1 MVLGPVLRLSCEAK
15 DGLRRPWN
23 PLSRHGFRGSAQATS
38 AAALGGR
45 FTVNGCRSQGA
56 RQARPARRHGRKWA
70 GTSSPHSVGGPLAG
84 DTGGGSI
91 GSPTGARIC
100 LYAGEAIL
108 AFLHAGSSRRS
119 ASRRRSHPGLRPLAN
134 LRFEVCRLQP
144 AVCFTQAK
152 PSWPSS
158 ACEPPVR
165 SVPAPAGGLLHA
177 GEAILA
183 FVRLRTSGSKC
194 AGSSRRSAP
203 LRNEPDVT
211 AAGRGTQLGTPR
223 RSARGARPAPRAW
236 PTRCGRCRG
245 SCRPQRRHRAARAA
259 GTTG

>member
-1 MVLGPVLRLSCEAK
+1 MDVDDRQLVGRGLDDVAVESGPARARPTRWA
-15 DGLRRPWN
+15 GLWRETPAAARSARP
-23 PLSRHGFRGSAQATS
+23 RARGSVFTRAKPSWPSS
-38 AAALGGR
+38 ACEPPVRSEPAPAGGLL
-45 FTVNGCRSQGA
+45 
-56 RQARPARRHGRKWA
+56 H
-70 GTSSPHSVGGPLAG
+70 
-84 DTGGGSI
+84 
-91 GSPTGARIC
+91 
-100 LYAGEAIL
+100 AGEAIL

-183 FVRLRTSGSKC
+183 FVRLRTSGSK
-194 AGSSRRSAP
+194 
-203 LRNEPDVT
+203 
-211 AAGRGTQLGTPR
+211 
-223 RSARGARPAPRAW
+223 
-236 PTRCGRCRG
+236 
-245 SCRPQRRHRAARAA
+245 
-259 GTTG
+259 